1 MEKKVRYVCLYL
13 FKRTAKPTIKTKI
26 KRQSEFKL
34 IWGFKELKVKVFK
47 ELDKFRKISS
57 TFDN

>member
-1 MEKKVRYVCLYL
+1 M
-13 FKRTAKPTIKTKI
+13 PTIKIKI

-34 IWGFKELKVKVFK
+34 IWGFKELKVKLFK